1 MFPQSSFEITGH
13 TLRPTDWLASHARYA
28 NWPAVYVL
36 ESGPGQQ
43 KHVYVGESTS
53 VANRMKQHAASASK
67 KQMMSVRVV
76 LDETFNRSA
85 CQDLE
90 SHLIRWFDGDGQF
103 VVTNSNAGMTD
114 ANYFDRET
122 YRIGF
127 RDVFDQLRQEGFF
140 NRSIPEIE
148 NSDLFKLSPFKAP
161 TPEQATAVESILED
175 LLEDLRAG
183 VTGGTR
189 IIEGAPG
196 TGKTIVAIYLI
207 KMLSDI
213 ARLDDLDD
221 FDIDSVF
228 FELFTSDNRDLLLGL
243 RIGFVIPQQSLR
255 LSVKKVFKKTPYL
268 DDKMVM
274 SQWDAALA
282 EEEFDLL
289 IVDEAHRLNQRANQS
304 SGGNNKRYVEINH
317 SLFGNDDLTHT
328 QLDWIR
334 AKSKNQILLLDPQQT
349 VRPGDLP
356 VATTGALIEKAKNQH
371 KHYPLATQLR
381 VRAGSDY
388 VGFVGELLRAERPN
402 LPDLG
407 EYDFRVFDDL
417 TQMRAEILAR
427 NDEVGLSRLV
437 AGYAWEWISRTSG
450 KTPNAFDIVIDYEN
464 LRWNRTDKDWINSP
478 TSHEEVGSIHT
489 VQGYDL
495 NYAGVIIGGDLR
507 YTPDRG
513 MHTHKDWIADKK
525 GKEDNPKL
533 GKKYTSADL
542 LPLIQN
548 IYRVLMT
555 RGMLGTYVYAV
566 DPGGQGFTPQGVT
579 PKCEEFPNARS
590 ATRAKRSRARR
601 VSQLDPPVAS
611 PLTLEA

>member
-1 MFPQSSFEITGH
+1 MKGLFVFPQTPFEITEH
-13 TLRPTDWLASHARYA
+13 TLRPTDWISSHARYA

-36 ESGPGQQ
+36 DSGPGAQ
-43 KHVYVGESTS
+43 KLVYIGESTS

-67 KQMMSVRVV
+67 KQMTSVRVV

-114 ANYFDRET
+114 ANYFDRES

-127 RDVFDQLRQEGFF
+127 REVFDQLRSEGFF

-161 TPEQATAVESILED
+161 TPEQASAVELILED

-183 VTGGTR
+183 ITGGTR

-213 ARLDDLDD
+213 ARLEDLDD
-221 FDIDSVF
+221 FDIDSMF
-228 FELFTSDNRDLLLGL
+228 FELFTDENRDLLRGL
-243 RIGFVIPQQSLR
+243 KIGFVIPQQSLR

-274 SQWDAALA
+274 SQWEAARA
-282 EEEFDLL
+282 PGQFDLL

-304 SGGNNKRYVEINH
+304 SGVNNLWFSEINQ
-317 SLFGNDDLTHT
+317 SLFGDDDLTHT

-334 AKSKNQILLLDPQQT
+334 AKSRNQILLLDSQQT

-356 VATTGALIEKAKNQH
+356 VATTGALIEASKNQH
-371 KHYPLATQLR
+371 KHYPLATQMR

-388 VGFVGELLRAERPN
+388 VGFVGDLLRAERPH
-402 LPDLG
+402 LPDIG
-407 EYDFRVFDDL
+407 EYDFRIFDNL
-417 TQMRAEILAR
+417 TEMRAEIEAR
-427 NDEVGLSRLV
+427 NKEVGLSRLV
-437 AGYAWEWISRTSG
+437 AGYAWDWVSRAKG
-450 KTPNAFDIVIDYEN
+450 KTPDAYDIIIGDEH
-464 LRWNRTDKDWINSP
+464 LRGNRTDKDWINSP

-495 NYAGVIIGGDLR
+495 NYAGVIIGEDLR
-507 YTPDRG
+507 YTSDLG

-533 GKKYTSADL
+533 GKTYTAADL

-555 RGMLGTYVYAV
+555 RGMLGTYIYAV
-566 DPGGQGFTPQGVT
+566 DPGIRELLSELAAPV
-579 PKCEEFPNARS
+579 PKIS
-590 ATRAKRSRARR
+590 
-601 VSQLDPPVAS
+601 
-611 PLTLEA
+611 